1 MRIYDCI
8 TYFDEETLLNFRLNL
23 LNKYVDKFVIVEC
36 KYTHR
41 GIKKNFN
48 LDLNK
53 IKKFKDKIIYIKV
66 FGKPPNLNIIKESDT
81 QNSINIKHIKNGY
94 LWDHFQRN
102 KIVEGLKNC
111 DPNDIIMISDLDE
124 IPNLKNINFSRI
136 KEKLIFFRQRILFY
150 KFNLL
155 YKDRFWFGTRACKKK
170 NLTSPQWIRDIKHKK
185 YSFFRFDIL
194 FSKRKY
200 FNIFHVKNGGWH
212 YTNLKSA
219 KDVFKK
225 LMNYAHYQEFEL
237 SKVKL
242 KNIKKMI
249 LERKAIYNHEVNQRG
264 NKFNGD
270 IKLCKYGKKYW
281 PEYLKLNYN
290 KYKKWIA

>member
-124 IPNLKNINFSRI
+124 IPNLRM
-136 KEKLIFFRQRILFY
+136 LIFQEL
-150 KFNLL
+150 
-155 YKDRFWFGTRACKKK
+155 KK
-170 NLTSPQWIRDIKHKK
+170 S
-185 YSFFRFDIL
+185 
-194 FSKRKY
+194 
-200 FNIFHVKNGGWH
+200 
-212 YTNLKSA
+212 
-219 KDVFKK
+219 
-225 LMNYAHYQEFEL
+225 
-237 SKVKL
+237 
-242 KNIKKMI
+242 
-249 LERKAIYNHEVNQRG
+249 
-264 NKFNGD
+264 
-270 IKLCKYGKKYW
+270 
-281 PEYLKLNYN
+281 
-290 KYKKWIA
+290 